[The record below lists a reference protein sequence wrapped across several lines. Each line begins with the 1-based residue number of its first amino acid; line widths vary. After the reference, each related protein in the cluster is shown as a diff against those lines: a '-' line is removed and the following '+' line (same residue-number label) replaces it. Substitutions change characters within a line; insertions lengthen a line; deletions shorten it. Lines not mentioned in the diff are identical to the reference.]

1 MSNQLPVHARVI
13 ACRDDAP
20 AWVRKTRSNDAVII
34 RGSTNNHIR
43 IASNQRL
50 TGVVAL
56 GCHGGDLIVLDSA
69 VISSRSL
76 RLVDCED
83 LDIYCEDVDLRRI
96 ELFRC
101 RGCSVTIVGDDVLL
115 CVMHCLT
122 REGCVNNT
130 FCIGDYQ
137 PCRFLPPPIVKLHS
151 AKIPDSVDGRQW
163 VTWTPWPQRIV
174 SEAIVQSNVLTPSG
188 LQLQQE
194 LARFTL
200 PTMFGPRDQGLL
212 FAPEA
217 IPTGDDLLAA
227 IAELEATSY
236 TVTPEE
242 IAAQYDREREEFLE
256 EDATFREKVRAVA
269 DLLKHAKYCVVYTGA
284 GISTSA
290 NIPDFRGPKGAW
302 TMRDKGEAMEPWD
315 MATVRPTFAHYAI
328 TELVRRGLVRYV
340 VTTNCDG
347 LHWRTGLPEG
357 LLEELHGSLYKLY
370 CPNCQQFFRVP
381 YDADDRFEAAAADDR
396 HLTNVPCRW
405 CGTSLLTTGVAF
417 SEGYR
422 SPLEPVVTR
431 FHSEQADLALVLG
444 TSLCVQSSS
453 MYPMLVVGKGKLVL
467 VNIQHTPVDDLT
479 DVRIYAKTDEFFRA
493 LMQELEIGAFN
504 QKTDALRALKA
515 VKAK

>member
-1 MSNQLPVHARVI
+1 MANLLPVNPRVVV
-13 ACRDDAP
+13 CRDNAEE
-20 AWVRKTRSNDAVII
+20 WIGKTRSNDAIII
-34 RGSTNNHIR
+34 RGTTNNSIR
-43 IASNQRL
+43 ILSNQRL
-50 TGVVAL
+50 TGAVVL
-56 GCHGGDLIVLDSA
+56 NCRGGDLIVLDSA

-83 LDIYCEDVDLRRI
+83 LDIYIEDADIRRI

-101 RGCSVTIVGDDVLL
+101 RGCSVTVVGDDVLL
-115 CVMHCLT
+115 RVNHCLT

-130 FCIGDYQ
+130 FCIGDYGL
-137 PCRFLPPPIVKLHS
+137 CIRLPPPIVKLQQ
-151 AKIPDSVDGRQW
+151 ARIPDSVDGRQFETS
-163 VTWTPWPQRIV
+163 VPWPGQIV
-174 SEAIVQSNVLTPSG
+174 STAIVEGNALTASG
-188 LQLQQE
+188 LELQRM

-200 PTMFGPRDQGLL
+200 PTMFGARDSGLL

-217 IPTGDDLLAA
+217 IPTADDLIAA
-227 IAELEATSY
+227 IAELEATPY
-236 TVTPEE
+236 TVTPAEV
-242 IAAQYDREREEFLE
+242 AAQYDREREEFLE
-256 EDATFREKVRAVA
+256 PADSLVAKVRVVA
-269 DLLKHAKYCVVYTGA
+269 DLLKNSKYCVVYTGA

-302 TMRDKGEAMEPWD
+302 TMRDKGKAMEPWD
-315 MATVRPTFAHYAI
+315 LDSVRPTYGHYAI
-328 TELVRRGLVRYV
+328 TELVRRGLIRYV

-381 YDADDRFEAAAADDR
+381 YDADERYDRLAGPDR
-396 HLTNVPCRW
+396 HLTTVRCRW
-405 CGTSLLTTGVAF
+405 CLKELRTTGVAF

-422 SPLEPVVTR
+422 SPLEPIVTR
-431 FHSEQADLALVLG
+431 FLSERADVALVLG

-479 DVRIYAKTDEFFRA
+479 DVRIYAKTDEFFLA
-493 LMQELEIGAFN
+493 LMGELGINEFDQETDMLHELE
-504 QKTDALRALKA
+504 RADE
-515 VKAK
+515 